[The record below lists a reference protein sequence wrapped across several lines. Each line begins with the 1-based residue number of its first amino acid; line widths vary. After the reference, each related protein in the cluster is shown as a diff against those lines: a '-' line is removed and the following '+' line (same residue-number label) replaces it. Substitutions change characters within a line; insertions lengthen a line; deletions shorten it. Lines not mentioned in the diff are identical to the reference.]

1 MATGFM
7 GEEGSAKR
15 HFTRAST
22 LKTLWPYLLAMTALL
37 VSGSSWAVSVTLV
50 GLFPGKAVVVI
61 NGQDPRTLAAG
72 QKTAENVT
80 LVSTASETAVFD
92 IEGKRQTLE
101 LGQHFAPPSGK
112 NGSLVAIPADG
123 QGHHW
128 AVGQV
133 NGKSIRFL
141 IDTGATN
148 VSLPAG
154 FAKVAGIDYQKGQRG
169 FVQTANGPTVAY
181 RVKLDSLSVGDI
193 TVYQIDATVIESGLD
208 VALLGMSFLS
218 RTDMKRDGANLV
230 LTKRF

>member
-7 GEEGSAKR
+7 VSRRGAMR
-15 HFTRAST
+15 HFTRA
-22 LKTLWPYLLAMTALL
+22 LMLCLGLA
-37 VSGSSWAVSVTLV
+37 SGASQAVSVTLV

-61 NGQDPRTLAAG
+61 NGQEPRTISAG
-72 QKTAENVT
+72 QKTAEGVT

-101 LGQHFAPPSGK
+101 LGQHFVPAGK
-112 NGSLVAIPADG
+112 TGSILAIPADG
-123 QGHHW
+123 HGHHW
-128 AVGQV
+128 TVGQV
-133 NGKSIRFL
+133 NGKTIRFL
-141 IDTGATN
+141 IDTGATT

-154 FAKVAGIDYQKGQRG
+154 FAKTAGIDYQKGQRG
-169 FVQTANGPTVAY
+169 FVQTANGPAVAF
-181 RVKLDSLSVGDI
+181 RVKLDSLTVGDI
-193 TVYQIDATVIESGLD
+193 TLYQIDATVMESGLD